1 VISKATSSVEPTV
14 LWAFRII
21 SFCRDNLREKTG
33 QPTREGEGGAREGG
47 REGKGVDRDRGGE
60 RKEKGGRGE
69 GEGGGDRKAK
79 RRGVTDLSFTER
91 NLSRSAALFP
101 SRFKLDLCDSFLAFS
116 KSDLRADRDF
126 LYWEIFSLNTFLV
139 AASWLRIS
147 TSICFTKSPA
157 WINNASTCFTRLEDF
172 SREET

>member
-1 VISKATSSVEPTV
+1 LGVQNHIV
-14 LWAFRII
+14 LSRQ
-21 SFCRDNLREKTG
+21 SEREDRSANQG
-33 QPTREGEGGAREGG
+33 GEGGAREGG

-126 LYWEIFSLNTFLV
+126 LY
-139 AASWLRIS
+139 
-147 TSICFTKSPA
+147 
-157 WINNASTCFTRLEDF
+157 
-172 SREET
+172 